1 MIEILQWT
9 TLAACAAAALW
20 RIPSFRKKK
29 NRSLFYIFALLTL
42 AILLSIKGPYAAIDG
57 LLGGMNVANLL
68 LRFIIFAAIYFLG
81 IRIATGFGDNG
92 GLTLI
97 RGRSGVLVLGLI
109 SVALVIL
116 FALMDTEGSSAGM
129 IAVGGKDER
138 NAALVEFYGAAGRAY
153 PAYICLAIL
162 PGLMRAVGST
172 LPVPLRISA
181 LLMAVG
187 AIAIPLSLL
196 FPVIPP
202 ALGFLP
208 FIINYTAILCFVG
221 GFMLVWVAKGRAAR
235 KQPAG
240 RRHPVAGN

>member
-1 MIEILQWT
+1 
-9 TLAACAAAALW
+9 
-20 RIPSFRKKK
+20 
-29 NRSLFYIFALLTL
+29 
-42 AILLSIKGPYAAIDG
+42 
-57 LLGGMNVANLL
+57 VANLL

-81 IRIATGFGDNG
+81 IRIARGFGDNR

-97 RGRSGVLVLGLI
+97 RGRPGVVVLGLI

-129 IAVGGKDER
+129 AAVSGKDER
-138 NAALVEFYGAAGRAY
+138 NAALVEVYGAAGRAY

-162 PGLMRAVGST
+162 PGLLRAVGST

-202 ALGFLP
+202 ALGFLE
-208 FIINYTAILCFVG
+208 FIINYTAILCFVV
-221 GFMLVWVAKGRAAR
+221 GFVVIWVAKGRAAR

-240 RRHPVAGN
+240 RRHPAAGN

>member
-9 TLAACAAAALW
+9 TLAACAAAAIW
-20 RIPSFRKKK
+20 RIPSLRRKK

-81 IRIATGFGDNG
+81 IRIARGFGDNR
-92 GLTLI
+92 GLNLI
-97 RGRSGVLVLGLI
+97 RGRPGVLVLGLI
-109 SVALVIL
+109 SVALVVL

-129 IAVGGKDER
+129 AAVSGKDER

-153 PAYICLAIL
+153 PAYICFVIL
-162 PGLMRAVGST
+162 PGLLRAVGST

-202 ALGFLP
+202 AVGFLR

-221 GFMLVWVAKGRAAR
+221 GFVLIWVAKGQAAR

-240 RRHPVAGN
+240 RRHPAAGN